1 MINSWFL
8 INKFIFFHPPGN
20 RMLLLF
26 LSKRHQKDNTTN
38 IVFFRPIRFQI
49 FCTLVIIEGIV
60 IMNYSHTTVTIFID
74 STLVCGTHLDIPNYV
89 TQIFLLKLILPFFR
103 VTKHFVKCRFK
114 SVIVERSSIF
124 QNATRNSRWLE
135 IFKSMHIF
143 LYWLR
148 KGFFFFF
155 FFFFDNCRGV
165 FRNFLNICD

>member
-8 INKFIFFHPPGN
+8 IDKFIFFRPPGN
-20 RMLLLF
+20 RMLLFFCQIDTKKTIQQILY
-26 LSKRHQKDNTTN
+26 S
-38 IVFFRPIRFQI
+38 FRPIRFQI

-135 IFKSMHIF
+135 TFKSMHIF

-148 KGFFFFF
+148 KFVFFFCFF
-155 FFFFDNCRGV
+155 VFFLISEVSF
-165 FRNFLNICD
+165 